1 MRTPPPVIATG
12 QVAPQTFTLEGGLS
26 ASLTLAIGLVVAIEG
41 AVIHLWVASRSQ
53 AWAWAIAAVNVATLL
68 WLWRDHKAASSARLL
83 VTDVGAEI
91 LIGNRIR
98 CFAPRETIASAE
110 IATWRS
116 VPDMAADYLN
126 TAKPLEPNVLLVLRE
141 PVTATLSL
149 GTRKSVTR
157 IGIRVPDP
165 ETAVKALLGGAT
177 AAR

>member
-98 CFAPRETIASAE
+98 CFAPHETIASAE

-116 VPDMAADYLN
+116 VPDMAADYLRVHFKTLFEKVVQAN
-126 TAKPLEPNVLLVLRE
+126 EHAAQRHERRVDIGPPLVPN
-141 PVTATLSL
+141 
-149 GTRKSVTR
+149 G
-157 IGIRVPDP
+157 
-165 ETAVKALLGGAT
+165 
-177 AAR
+177 